1 MLSEDGIRA
10 RLKDMLSRQRY
21 MHSLGVRSMAGRLA
35 KHLGLDEEKAKLA
48 GLVHDCA
55 RDLPGERL
63 LELADTYKLHIDQ
76 IERLE
81 PRLLHAPVGAIM
93 ARYEFG
99 IEDEEIQRA
108 IRLHTTASL
117 NMKPLDKVLYV
128 ADYVEPGRAFKGAR
142 ELRELAF
149 RDFDAAYIQALEQ
162 TILYLIKRGGL
173 IHPRTIEARNDA
185 LQRVRRGGVVNLF
198 A

>member
-1 MLSEDGIRA
+1 M
-10 RLKDMLSRQRY
+10 KDMLSRQRY